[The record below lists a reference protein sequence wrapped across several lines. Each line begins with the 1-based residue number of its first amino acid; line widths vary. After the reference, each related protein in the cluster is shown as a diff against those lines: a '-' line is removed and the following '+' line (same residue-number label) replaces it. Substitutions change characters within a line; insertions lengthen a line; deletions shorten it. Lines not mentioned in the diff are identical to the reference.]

1 MVAVVIVV
9 ACALIVD
16 ADPVAVAVNENAT
29 SLQVPSVRQS
39 LQPWLLLLLL
49 VMMMQVLT
57 YVSNCCSEIHT
68 TTSENRTT
76 TRDTGSPMPTP
87 MRTSLFPTKKPKR
100 MTRRQ
105 LLLLASCFLSVS
117 ICDEWMLFVVLVEW
131 MAEKGRRVIHAKR
144 LAVTKRI

>member
-57 YVSNCCSEIHT
+57 YVSVYKHSMQLHHASEQKWNTI
-68 TTSENRTT
+68 
-76 TRDTGSPMPTP
+76 
-87 MRTSLFPTKKPKR
+87 
-100 MTRRQ
+100 
-105 LLLLASCFLSVS
+105 
-117 ICDEWMLFVVLVEW
+117 
-131 MAEKGRRVIHAKR
+131 
-144 LAVTKRI
+144 